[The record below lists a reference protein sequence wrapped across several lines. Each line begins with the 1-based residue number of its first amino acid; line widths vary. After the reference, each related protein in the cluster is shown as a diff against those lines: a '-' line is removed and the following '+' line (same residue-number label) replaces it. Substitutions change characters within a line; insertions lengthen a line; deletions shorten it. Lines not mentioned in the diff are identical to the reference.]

1 LLKLINEKWATDSK
15 WTKAVAKKDD
25 AASMASHWK
34 LTDEKGQ
41 VWNGIVSV
49 QPVAAEKNR
58 LLLTLKIARI
68 NASADAQIK

>member
-1 LLKLINEKWATDSK
+1 
-15 WTKAVAKKDD
+15 
-25 AASMASHWK
+25 MASHWK

-41 VWNGIVSV
+41 VWNGIVSL

-68 NASADAQIK
+68 NDSAGAQIK